1 MSKSD
6 HWMLKSLAVGA
17 ALALITFALF
27 YGFLTIHTEL
37 GVARTSS
44 YKLAILAFLVGTIAA
59 AIYLRFRTDR

>member
-27 YGFLTIHTEL
+27 YGFLTIHTES